1 MDRICNEFGSRE
13 ALNQAK
19 LNVEKYFAVVGL
31 LEEWDK
37 SLEVMENYV
46 PLFFKNAREVYKTR
60 FQGKHKN
67 HNNIKPKIPKYI
79 KNIVASN
86 FTVEMEFYEF
96 CKARLYRQYLT
107 VL

>member
-1 MDRICNEFGSRE
+1 MEPVCDEFGSKE
-13 ALNQAK
+13 ALNLAK
-19 LNVEKYFAVVGL
+19 LNVEKYFAVVGV

-37 SLEVMENYV
+37 SLQVLENYV
-46 PLFFKNAREVYKTR
+46 PSYFKSAREVYQNRMK
-60 FQGKHKN
+60 GKHKN
-67 HNNIKPKIPKYI
+67 SNNIKPKIPKYI

-86 FTVEMEFYEF
+86 FTTEMEFYEF